1 MSAEISGSQKA
12 ENFCPACEKS
22 YPLDVSFCPDDGTD
36 LVRIFEPKDPMLGRK
51 LGQRFLL
58 ESKLGVGGMG
68 TVYLATQLSIGRKVA
83 VKVIDR
89 NRSGESN
96 IAKRFLREAKLSSRL
111 SQANTVSIYDFGQD
125 EDGTLFLAMELIKGK
140 ELADVIESEGT
151 FIPKRVKNI
160 GVQLCDALEAA
171 HSLSIIHRDLKP
183 SNIMMLDHPAGRDFL
198 KVLDFGLAKSLIGEA
213 ESVAVT
219 QSGMAMG
226 TPLYISPEAVT
237 GKTGDTRTD
246 LYSVGII
253 LYELLAGTP
262 PFVSQNTT
270 ELFHMHLSTPPP
282 EFSSKVPKGLA
293 EVVLRLLEKD
303 PDARYSSAA
312 ETRQALMAAFGE
324 APEPV
329 THIELKPAGKIDGVE
344 LSLPKRDDSVAAT
357 ILAELEQ
364 ESPSAA
370 PEKPTEQVLPKQESS
385 PVLSVPVPAASAPLS
400 PSRRSRSLVVA
411 GGIAAALGLGVY
423 VASLQFS
430 GDSSKGLEQGEGQ
443 VSPETV
449 TKPVQEPLLK
459 GSEVIVPVVVDA
471 GLDKAQVLT
480 PVPDAADAVAKTNTE
495 TETETEKL
503 RNITKRKDRHKGNK
517 RGTKSKDEK
526 KPDEEKKPG
535 LESIGHQLPP

>member
-1 MSAEISGSQKA
+1 MSAEISGSQKT

-22 YPLDVSFCPDDGTD
+22 FPLDVSCCPDDGTD

-160 GVQLCDALEAA
+160 GIQLCDALEAA
-171 HSLSIIHRDLKP
+171 HGLSIIHRDLKP
-183 SNIMMLDHPAGRDFL
+183 SNIMMLDHPAGRDFI

-262 PFVSQNTT
+262 PFVSLNTT

-293 EVVLRLLEKD
+293 DVVLRLLEKD

-357 ILAELEQ
+357 VLAELDQ

-370 PEKPTEQVLPKQESS
+370 PEKPTEQVPPKQDSS
-385 PVLSVPVPAASAPLS
+385 LVPEQAASASPS
-400 PSRRSRSLVVA
+400 PSRRNLVVA

-423 VASLQFS
+423 ASLQFS
-430 GDSSKGLEQGEGQ
+430 GDSSKGLEQGDGP

-449 TKPVQEPLLK
+449 TKPVQEPPLK

-480 PVPDAADAVAKTNTE
+480 PAPDAADSVAKTNTE
-495 TETETEKL
+495 TEKL
-503 RNITKRKDRHKGNK
+503 RNSTKRKDRHKGNK
-517 RGTKSKDEK
+517 HGTKSKDEK
-526 KPDEEKKPG
+526 KPGEEKKPG